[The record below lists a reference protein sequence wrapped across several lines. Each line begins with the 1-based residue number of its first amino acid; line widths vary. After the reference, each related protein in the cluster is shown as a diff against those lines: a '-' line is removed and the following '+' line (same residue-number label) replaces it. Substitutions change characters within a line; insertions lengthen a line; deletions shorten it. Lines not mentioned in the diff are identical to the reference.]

1 MKALKKMQK
10 YLKACGIE
18 CSDVCGYDLFSQFPA
33 SVSLRYDACMLTIF
47 GMPRIAFEPKVQE
60 SPDELVSVY
69 RKLAAVVHP
78 IAVLDFADSEYSE
91 YLRKS
96 KVNYIVPG
104 RQMYVPP
111 YAVLVPPNA
120 YEWTEKAFLRDF
132 LSPCAQLVFLRT
144 LLFHAKEGNVSYAAL
159 QKELSINC
167 VYLTRACQELEYHRL
182 AALDKVGRNRF
193 ICLPQERHLLWR
205 SAEKCLRTP
214 VLKRIRYTGNVSN
227 PVTAGYSAL
236 SELSDL
242 APENER
248 IFAMAQSEFRTL
260 EARKIKKY
268 NGVQIE
274 VWRYDPRLLAIEGRV
289 DPLSLYL
296 SLRDSPDAR
305 INIAIESLLENVL

>member
-1 MKALKKMQK
+1 MKALKKMLK

-18 CSDVCGYDLFSQFPA
+18 CSDVCGYDLFLQFPA
-33 SVSLRYDACMLTIF
+33 SVALRYDAYTLTIF
-47 GMPRIAFEPKVQE
+47 GKPCIAFEPKVQE
-60 SPDELVSVY
+60 SPDELVSDS
-69 RKLAAVVHP
+69 RKLAAAAHP

-91 YLRKS
+91 CLRKA
-96 KVNYIVPG
+96 KVDYIVPG

-111 YAVLVPPNA
+111 YAVLVPPGA
-120 YEWTEKAFLRDF
+120 YERTKKAFLRDF

-144 LLFHAKEGNVSYAAL
+144 LLFHADEGNVSYATL
-159 QKELSINC
+159 QKELSING

-182 AALDKVGRNRF
+182 SMLDKVGRNRF
-193 ICLPQERHLLWR
+193 VCLTQERRLLWR

-214 VLKRIRYTGNVSN
+214 VLKRIRYTGNVMN

-236 SELSDL
+236 SELSDM

-248 IFAMAQSEFRTL
+248 IFAMSQSE
-260 EARKIKKY
+260 ARGLDAEKIKKY

-274 VWRYDPRLLAIEGRV
+274 VWRYDPRLLADKGRV

-296 SLRDSPDAR
+296 SLKDSPDAR
-305 INIAIESLLENVL
+305 INIAVESLLENVL